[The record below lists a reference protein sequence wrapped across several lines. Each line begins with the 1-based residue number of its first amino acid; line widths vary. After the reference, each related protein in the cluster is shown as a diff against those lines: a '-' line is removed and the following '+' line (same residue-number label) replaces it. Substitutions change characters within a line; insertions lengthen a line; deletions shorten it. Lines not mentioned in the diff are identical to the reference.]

1 MNIRRW
7 ILTTIVSLLFSFVS
21 FGQTETTPVYLKF
34 RADKV
39 YILEGERIEIV
50 ADLYVGTWENP
61 VQNLYAATFN
71 LVFPADVVLAEST
84 SFSYE
89 PHSFLG
95 KKEDVTILNKAPET
109 LKAGHLNISLSRSD
123 GKSVSGFG
131 KIGEIHFITIHD
143 IIDSRNVEETPFM
156 VKPESIKLWDV
167 ERNELPHETDADGA
181 TVIIVNDILARGQR
195 LSGIRQVE
203 VYPNPVRDMLFINL
217 QNVQGERFEL
227 FNTTG
232 QRVKADRVQGNRVQ
246 ISTKDL
252 HPGLYIVKIHT
263 ENGIITRRVV
273 LQ

>member
-1 MNIRRW
+1 MNIRRC
-7 ILTTIVSLLFSFVS
+7 ILTTIVSLFFSFVS
-21 FGQTETTPVYLKF
+21 FGQTEITPVYLKF

-89 PHSFLG
+89 PQSFLG

-109 LKAGHLNISLSRSD
+109 LKEGRLNISFSRSD
-123 GKSVSGFG
+123 GKSVNGFG
-131 KIGEIHFITIHD
+131 KIGEIRFITNSD
-143 IIDSRNVEETPFM
+143 IIGSRNIEETPFT
-156 VKPESIKLWDV
+156 VKPESIKLWNL
-167 ERNELPHETDADGA
+167 ERNELPHEADENGA
-181 TVIIVNDILARGQR
+181 TIIIVNDILARGQR
-195 LSGIRQVE
+195 LSGVRQVE
-203 VYPNPVRDMLFINL
+203 VYPNPVRDILFINL
-217 QNVQGERFEL
+217 QNVQGERLEI
-227 FNTTG
+227 FNATG
-232 QRVKADRVQGNRVQ
+232 QRVKGDQVQGDQVQ

-252 HPGLYIVKIHT
+252 RPGLYIVKIHT
-263 ENGIITRRVV
+263 EEGIITRRVV